1 MNKIFKVIW
10 NHATQTWI
18 AVSELTKSHGKTNSQ
33 TDKRQS
39 PTTIFLGISITGA
52 LLFTMPALA
61 NANQEVS
68 GGGKDKPCQFDH
80 NNIACGNDGT
90 KAGGARG
97 NNGPKGNIAIGI
109 NTIAQSLSTGN
120 VVSGNIAIGYNVSA
134 IGNASLAIGVSTGNY
149 GGSKTVAAASN
160 SYAIGHGAVTG
171 GTGRPG
177 PDNGGRRAY
186 DLDPEE
192 AARTGKINALG
203 AIAIGSEAW
212 VLNPAMYGI
221 AIGDNA
227 TAAEWNAM
235 AYGRMAYAKAGRTL
249 ALGLETR
256 AEGKGSLAIGAYTQ
270 TTGEHSIA
278 IGASTQRSSAAKAS
292 GNASVSIGEDTNS
305 SSDQAIAIGKKANS
319 SGAQAIALGFES
331 KATEEHSIAIGKGSK
346 ALATRS
352 ISLGSGA
359 KVESSNAV
367 ALGNNIT
374 IASGFEHAVV
384 LGTGSSTQNGTK
396 ETQATVNEITYSN
409 FAGHDNVSKGH
420 VVSVG
425 NSTHRRQI
433 VNLAPGNISATST
446 DAVNGSQLYMVA
458 DTVANLAK
466 ATATHLGGGSQLQGN
481 NITAPSYTLYK
492 GSETDNTAG
501 NGNTKLTN
509 APFTNVGAALSG
521 LNTYINTG
529 FNITD
534 NSNTKKGVVTPGDT
548 VKFANG
554 KNTTSNI
561 TQEANGVTTIAFDI
575 VDTDLTVANGKV
587 NTPTNGDG
595 AKLVNATTVAKVVN
609 DSFWKVGKAQDT
621 NGITFNNT
629 DDEVKAGD
637 EVRFADGN
645 FTKVSVGT
653 KNEANNKTV
662 TAIKVDVDA
671 QKVVE
676 AAQTPVV
683 YTDKQGNKLIKKDN
697 GKFVKADQ
705 APNGAEIDPANVIA
719 SINSGSNS
727 TTAPMTLANI
737 QSNLAEDNNG
747 TTAPDFNN
755 VAQNKNNA
763 ATVGDVL
770 NSGWNLQ
777 ENGTEKDFVKHGDT
791 VNFKNGRGVQVN
803 ITKATNGVN
812 DVKFDTPLA
821 YVPDTGNTNTESATP
836 TNTVKFFGANNGGP
850 VTLTNVNSGLGN
862 QDLANAAASNPNNAV
877 NVKDLHNAISGY
889 SFTLGGANTDGE
901 FEALTTS
908 NDEDKKIKKDET
920 FMLKAGKNIKIKQI
934 ENGYEI
940 ATKDQIQLG
949 KNDPSGT
956 DGSLNVTGKN
966 GAGVNINGADGSLTL
981 TGAQSNGHTPSLK
994 ITTEKGDPIIN
1005 NTPAGGVNRIVYT
1018 DNGTKR
1024 QVATM
1029 DDGLTFAGDSGT
1041 ASRRKLGETL
1051 TIKGGETNS
1060 GNLSNGNNIGV
1071 DSDGNG
1077 NLTVK
1082 LAKNITLGNNNAN
1095 DGSIGGLA
1103 NNLPVP
1109 AQNTKQEAP
1118 TANPDQHKAATVGDV
1133 LNAGF
1138 NVRGAKSAGG
1148 NVEDVDFVK
1157 PYDTIEFEK
1166 GEGTEVILSNADNK
1180 KTTVKV
1186 NVQTDNT
1193 TIKVDPTSKK
1203 LTAVTS
1209 NITGPTK
1216 VGEKITFNPETSTAL
1231 VTAKTVADVANKLI
1245 EEGLNF
1251 AGNTA
1256 NVEVK
1261 RPLGSKLTIKGGKAD
1276 ETDVSD
1282 KNIHVKADNNANEL
1296 IINFSEKPEF
1306 KELKLVENGKAPI
1319 TLNTTGD
1326 TNTPALSLTS
1336 GDKAVA
1342 LKNVAPGATT
1352 LTGEHRGDK
1361 NLLDASTKFDNAPAE
1376 LQPKLKKAYTG
1387 LADLNGSDATNAFT
1401 VADAR
1406 NLGWVVSAQNNNYAE
1421 AVRNAHEVRFI
1432 GTNMATVT
1440 GKTTTEGVREIT
1452 VDVNAQKVVESAQIP
1467 VVYTNAEG
1475 KKLVKS
1481 KNGKFYVEG
1490 TDLDENGAPTNPNNQ
1505 AVEPENIMA
1514 SMNSGSNATQ
1524 NSPIAL
1530 ANVKSNLMSSD
1541 NQDSAPAFNQ
1551 LFKNNAATVEDVLNS
1566 GWNLKN
1572 NNTAKDFVV
1581 HDDNIDFVDGNAT
1594 SFVVTTE
1601 ANKTSKIHVDVNT
1614 DGTTIK
1620 VGDNKK
1626 LEAVTSEI
1634 NPTEGADG
1642 KPNFTPTTGSSLVTA
1657 ETVSNVANKI
1667 VSEGLDF
1674 TGNNDTV
1681 NVHRDL
1687 GTKLTIKGEK
1697 ENDTDVSGK
1706 NIYVTADDTNKAL
1719 VIKFSEK
1726 PEFKELKL
1734 AEPNK
1739 SSITLN
1745 TTGDTNNPALTLN
1758 GGQNNSPVALKNVA
1772 SGLGNQTIEDA
1783 AKNNGNNAVNVS
1795 DLNTALQAYKF
1806 KLGGEKTEGEFEALS
1821 ATATDEDKQIKKDET
1836 FMLKAG
1842 KNIKI
1847 KQVPKGYEIAT
1858 KDQIELG
1865 KNAPDGTNGSLNVT
1879 GKSGAGV
1886 KIDGAD
1892 GSLTLT
1898 GAPNNGQAPSL
1909 KITSKKGNKTLDA
1922 ADPADGINRITYTTD
1937 NGKER
1942 QVATMDDGLT
1952 FAGDFG
1958 ADAPRKLGEKLT
1970 IKGGET
1976 DTNKLSNGN
1985 NIGVESNANGTLTV
1999 KLAKKLNLGDPNDA
2013 NNGEV
2018 GGLAHNLDQPVDTAN
2033 KQEGPKAGVNKHN
2046 AATVGDVLNAGFNV
2060 RGAKTAEGQVD
2071 DVDFVKPYDTVEF
2084 VDGNATDLIV
2094 TNTDNKKTTVTVNIR
2109 TDDQTIQVDPN
2120 SKKITAV
2127 TSNITNSVTQT
2138 GDKTTFTPDTPTAL
2152 VTAKTVADV
2161 ANKLIEEGLVFAG
2174 NTANTDIKR
2183 PLGTKLTIKGEK
2195 ADDTE
2200 VSAKNIYVKADNAN
2214 GKNELVINFSEKP
2227 EFKELKLAE
2236 PNKSSITLNTTGD
2249 TTNPA
2254 LTLKGDGDKAVALKN
2269 VAAGTTT
2276 LDGTHRGD
2284 KVNGQNP
2291 TEISTA
2297 TPLGDNLSKA
2307 YKGLADLVN
2316 VEGTN
2321 AFTVADAKNLGWIV
2335 SAPGNDY
2342 AKDVR
2347 NANEVRF
2354 IGTNMATVTGKT
2366 SAEGVREITVDVN
2379 AQKVVETAQIPVVY
2393 TDKTG
2398 KKLIKSPNGK
2408 FYAEGTKLND
2418 QGEPENP
2425 ANPEVPAENVIAS
2438 LNDAK
2443 GSTTDPTTLANVKS
2457 NLADG
2462 DNQTSAPESVQLNKN
2477 NAATVGDVL
2486 NSGWDLQEN
2495 GTAKDFVKHGD
2506 KVNFINGRGTK
2517 VTIGTANGAN
2527 TIKFDTPL
2535 AYVPDD
2541 ASSNDESTPTNK
2553 VKLVG
2558 KDNNSPVTLANIAS
2572 GLGGKSLSEAAN
2584 ATPNNAVNVSDLN
2597 QAIDDFNFKLGGK
2610 ASTDGEFTAL
2620 DKQDCEDGCI
2630 KKDETFVL
2638 DAGKNIKIKQ
2648 IANGYEVATKD
2659 QMTLGSKTANNQ
2671 EGVDGNLTVTGKEGA
2686 SVAIDGKDG
2695 SITLTGKADNGHT
2708 PTVKMGTEK
2717 GKSTVD
2723 NTDPTDGIDRIVYET
2738 KNADG
2743 TAKKRQ
2749 VATMDDGLV
2758 FAGDSGTDSP
2768 RKLGEKLTIKGG
2780 ETQTDKLSNNNNIGV
2795 VSDGAGNL
2803 TIKLAKNL
2811 NLSEPNDANN
2821 GKISGLGHNL
2831 PVPANNA
2838 NNQDAPTA
2846 EDITAKQHNAATVGD
2861 VLNAGWN
2868 LKNNGAS
2875 KDFVKPYD
2883 TVNFVDG
2890 ANAQLVVTPNAEG
2903 TSSDVTVNVVGLP
2916 VQYTT
2921 KDGIPVVKVGNK
2933 YYKVDANG
2941 KPITKKDDGSDAEE
2955 IPVADLITNIVKP
2968 GTAPNVKSEAT
2979 TLGNVVSA
2987 LKPYSETTPTTLN
3000 TSKGNLLDLNTK
3012 DADGNT
3018 PISEHNVVTVGD
3030 LRKMGWVVS
3039 ADKTT
3044 GNLNTAYNQA
3054 VMNAHEVKFV
3064 GTGVATVSGKTEGET
3079 HTITVDVNAQDVINK
3094 AHLPVVYTKSDGKKV
3109 VKDPLDGKFYE
3120 VNDQGEPDKAK
3131 EVQPN
3136 EIIASINNPSNDKN
3150 TAGKPTTLT
3159 NLKGN
3164 LNRVNKEGKVTK
3176 PDGSPLDPATAN
3188 DLTKAPTLPDAFNEE
3203 HNDYKPTILNNA
3215 ATIGDVLNAGWNLQG
3230 NGKAVDFV
3238 KPFDTVNF
3246 ADGIGTTVDVKASED
3261 GKTNTIKVNTVM
3273 AYTDANGNLLKKAND
3288 GKYYLPDQVNADGT
3302 TKDTA
3307 VAVDN
3312 PQVNLV
3318 NAKDNNTT
3326 TPTRLGNVAGGTNTY
3341 ADKAA
3346 TADGQPL
3353 VKVGDKYYAPDQ
3365 FTAGKLNTNAVETP
3379 LENGVEPT
3387 SNVTKAKSGL
3397 ADLEHSD
3404 PNNVMT
3410 VSDAKNMGWIVSADG
3425 NDYAKDVRNANE
3437 VKFIGGTGISVT
3449 GETKD
3454 NTREITIAIKE
3465 GEVVPSNE
3473 YTAEDGKTLIKVGED
3488 FYYKDDIDPTTGKAK
3503 PGKNKVSDE
3512 IASKAINNGTGFVT
3526 GNKVADAIK
3535 KSNWT
3540 LGKANPDE
3548 IAKTAFKFDAGN
3560 VENINP
3566 NDNVRFSDGK
3576 NTRVALG
3583 TVESLDP
3590 EGNKITT
3597 TTVKFDVDSPIDF
3610 KYTDADGK
3618 EYVKANNGKFYA
3630 KEDVNADGSLKTV
3643 AEGAPQPTALED
3655 TEVAKLHKGAQ
3666 LINGL
3671 GKDGQANS
3679 PYEMQDKIAKG
3690 LDDYRKQN
3698 QNATPEQIAA
3708 ETDRLVQAN
3717 PTQKDTFVKG
3727 TGGVNLDNVSWAEK
3741 PDQAVNKDQLD
3752 QTVNKSG
3759 FLVKQNGTS
3768 TLTDD
3773 ANKGST
3779 EDGKTEKVTPNDVVD
3794 FVNGT
3799 NTSVTATTT
3808 RENGRDVTKVRVD
3821 VTGMPVTYTDKEGN
3835 KVAKAPDGKYYK
3847 VDKDTGLP
3855 KVEEGADIPAD
3866 KLVAS
3871 MVNPDGDSTTKPTT
3885 LSNIANGASTFEA
3898 PKGEGDKA
3906 LKLANDG
3913 KWYEADKVEAN
3924 GQAKA
3929 DAQPVTKPKNVGTG
3943 GLVDF
3948 AKSNPNNAASVGDL
3962 QHLGWVVSAS
3972 QTEGGYTDQVR
3983 NTNKV
3988 DFVGEGLAK
3997 VTGLTRED
4005 GTREIKVSVQTGEV
4019 IGTNSEEP
4027 VLKGENGTEIP
4038 VIKIGDKYYK
4048 KSDLD
4053 QNTGLPTKEAK
4064 PLTTEELANVVNKQN
4079 KGAGL
4084 VTGNQVGDAIQ
4095 NSGWNVGK
4103 ATSEEV
4109 NKTTFNNNDGKA
4121 EKVNP
4126 NDNVRFSDG
4135 KNTVASLGTVKVV
4148 DEHGVITTTTT
4159 VKVDVDSPI
4168 DFKYTDPTT
4177 GKEYVKANDGQFYA
4191 KEAVNPDGSLKP
4203 VANGATPPTALAK
4216 DAIAKL
4222 TKGAQLTNGS
4232 QADGVNNEAYKV
4244 VDPIQ
4249 AAIQQAISEKLKA
4262 NPNAPAEE
4270 IAKAIDTARA
4280 EAVKMHPNAK
4290 DNIKQGTGG
4299 VTLNNVGWATQPDQ
4313 AVNKDQ
4319 LDQTVNKAGFLVKQ
4333 NGGST
4338 IAGQDTEKVTP
4349 NDVVNFING
4358 GNTVA
4363 KAETTRDPATGQDRT
4378 DVSIHMT
4385 GLPLTYTAKDGT
4397 PVTKVGDQYFK
4408 VNANGYP
4415 IGEAIPASELTTNLV
4430 NPTAKANEI
4439 GAPTVLGNVA
4449 SGTNTIANKVSADG
4463 KPLIQVGQGANAK
4476 YYTPDQFE
4484 QGVLKANATEAVN
4497 PVEATQPMDK
4507 ARGGLADLAHSHPN
4521 NALSVSDASKLG
4533 FVVGAKDN
4541 QYAADVRNAHA
4552 VEFVSGNDIAK
4563 VTGETRADGVREI
4576 KVTVSKNPVFESV
4589 QVGGAQGPRIGSSK
4603 DGNIRI
4609 AKADGSPSRLTNVAP
4624 GIEATDAVNVGQLN
4638 AKIGDVHKRINKLD
4652 KGMRAGVAGATAVAF
4667 LQRPNE
4673 AGKSLVSLGV
4683 GNFKGQSA
4691 VAVGYSRNSDNNKIS
4706 IKLGSGFNTNGDVNI
4721 GGSIGYQ
4728 W

>member
-39 PTTIFLGISITGA
+39 PKVIFLGISITGA

-331 KATEEHSIAIGKGSK
+331 KATEEHTIAIGKGSK

-384 LGTGSSTQNGTK
+384 LGTGSSTENGTQ
-396 ETQATVNEITYSN
+396 ETQATVNGITYSN
-409 FAGHDNVSKGH
+409 FAGHNNVSKGH

-521 LNTYINTG
+521 LNEYVNTG
-529 FNITD
+529 FNITNND
-534 NSNTKKGVVTPGDT
+534 NATKGVVTPGNT

-609 DSFWKVGKAQDT
+609 DSFWKVGKAT
-621 NGITFNNT
+621 NTNDITFNNN

-645 FTKVSVGT
+645 FTTVSVGSNAGKT
-653 KNEANNKTV
+653 KNVVKF
-662 TAIKVDVDA
+662 DVDA

-705 APNGAEIDPANVIA
+705 PTGTEVNPEDVIV
-719 SINSGSNS
+719 SINSGGNS
-727 TTAPMTLANI
+727 PTTATTLTNI
-737 QSNLAEDNNG
+737 KSNLTPDNNG
-747 TTAPDFNN
+747 TATPAVPNSINN
-755 VAQNKNNA
+755 NNA

-777 ENGTEKDFVKHGDT
+777 ENGNSKDFVKHGDT
-791 VNFKNGRGVQVN
+791 VNFKNGRGTKVS
-803 ITKATNGVN
+803 ITTNNSVSSIH
-812 DVKFDTPLA
+812 FDTPLS
-821 YVPDTGNTNTESATP
+821 YVADNGNGSQSDTP

-850 VTLTNVNSGLGN
+850 VKLTNVASGLGTN
-862 QDLANAAASNPNNAV
+862 QTLDQAATSNPNNAV

-889 SFTLGGANTDGE
+889 SFTLGGAKTDGE
-901 FEALTTS
+901 FEELPANS
-908 NDEDKKIKKDET
+908 NDDDKKIKKDET

-934 ENGYEI
+934 ANGYEI

-949 KNDPSGT
+949 KNDPNSGT

-981 TGAQSNGHTPSLK
+981 TGTPSNGHTPSLK
-994 ITTEKGDPIIN
+994 ITTKKGDKTLHTGDPTDGI
-1005 NTPAGGVNRIVYT
+1005 NRIVYNA
-1018 DNGTKR
+1018 NGKER

-1029 DDGLTFAGDSGT
+1029 DDGLTFAGDSGN
-1041 ASRRKLGETL
+1041 ASPRKLGQTL
-1051 TIKGGETNS
+1051 NIKGGQTDS
-1060 GNLSNGNNIGV
+1060 TKLSSNPNIGV
-1071 DSDGNG
+1071 VSDGNG

-1082 LAKNITLGNNNAN
+1082 LAKNITLGDNNAN
-1095 DGSIGGLA
+1095 NGSIGGLA
-1103 NNLPVP
+1103 HNLSPSNGNDAKQDIP
-1109 AQNTKQEAP
+1109 ANIENKQH
-1118 TANPDQHKAATVGDV
+1118 NAATVGDV

-1148 NVEDVDFVK
+1148 TVEDVDFVK
-1157 PYDTIEFEK
+1157 PYDTIEFDK
-1166 GEGTEVILSNADNK
+1166 GDGTEIILSNADNK

-1216 VGEKITFNPETSTAL
+1216 VGDKTTFSATTPTAL
-1231 VTAKTVADVANKLI
+1231 VTAQTVMDVANKLI

-1261 RPLGSKLTIKGGKAD
+1261 RPLGTKLTIKGGKAD

-1282 KNIHVKADNNANEL
+1282 KNIHVKANATNNEL
-1296 IINFSEKPEF
+1296 VINFSEKPEF

-1326 TNTPALSLTS
+1326 TNTPTLSLTS

-1352 LTGEHRGDK
+1352 LTGDHRGDK
-1361 NLLDASTKFDNAPAE
+1361 VGPDVPTAIGKTDPLDKS
-1376 LQPKLKKAYTG
+1376 LSKAYNG
-1387 LADLNGSDATNAFT
+1387 LANLNGSDATNAFT

-1432 GTNMATVT
+1432 GSGLATVT
-1440 GKTTTEGVREIT
+1440 GETKAGVREIT

-1467 VVYTNAEG
+1467 VVYTNAAG
-1475 KKLVKS
+1475 QKLIKS
-1481 KNGKFYVEG
+1481 KNGKFYLDSVVLKEDG
-1490 TDLDENGAPTNPNNQ
+1490 TPQNPANTHVDHADVIASINN
-1505 AVEPENIMA
+1505 
-1514 SMNSGSNATQ
+1514 GSNSTTVPMTLT
-1524 NSPIAL
+1524 NI
-1530 ANVKSNLMSSD
+1530 KSNLTPD
-1541 NQDSAPAFNQ
+1541 ENNALTSAPDFNTVTPN
-1551 LFKNNAATVEDVLNS
+1551 KNHAATLGDVLNS
-1566 GWNLKN
+1566 GWNLQEN
-1572 NNTAKDFVV
+1572 GTAKDFVK
-1581 HDDNIDFVDGNAT
+1581 HG
-1594 SFVVTTE
+1594 
-1601 ANKTSKIHVDVNT
+1601 
-1614 DGTTIK
+1614 
-1620 VGDNKK
+1620 
-1626 LEAVTSEI
+1626 
-1634 NPTEGADG
+1634 
-1642 KPNFTPTTGSSLVTA
+1642 
-1657 ETVSNVANKI
+1657 
-1667 VSEGLDF
+1667 
-1674 TGNNDTV
+1674 DTV
-1681 NVHRDL
+1681 NFKDGRGVHVNITKAANGVNDVKFDTPL
-1687 GTKLTIKGEK
+1687 AYVEDTGNSNTESTTPTNTVKLVGGNANAPVKLTNLE
-1697 ENDTDVSGK
+1697 
-1706 NIYVTADDTNKAL
+1706 
-1719 VIKFSEK
+1719 
-1726 PEFKELKL
+1726 
-1734 AEPNK
+1734 
-1739 SSITLN
+1739 
-1745 TTGDTNNPALTLN
+1745 
-1758 GGQNNSPVALKNVA
+1758 
-1772 SGLGNQTIEDA
+1772 SGLGGQPVEDA

-1806 KLGGEKTEGEFEALS
+1806 KLGGEKTEGEFEDP
-1821 ATATDEDKQIKKDET
+1821 ATNTEDDKQIKKDET

-1847 KQVPKGYEIAT
+1847 KQVSKGYEIAT

-1879 GKSGAGV
+1879 GTSGAGV

-1898 GAPNNGQAPSL
+1898 GVPNNGQTPSL
-1909 KITSKKGNKTLDA
+1909 KITSKKGNKTVDST
-1922 ADPADGINRITYTTD
+1922 DPADGINRITYTD

-1976 DTNKLSNGN
+1976 DTNKLSNGH

-1999 KLAKKLNLGDPNDA
+1999 KLAKKLNLGDPNNA

-2018 GGLAHNLDQPVDTAN
+2018 GGLAHNLDQPADTAN

-2094 TNTDNKKTTVTVNIR
+2094 TASDDNKKTTVKVDIK
-2109 TDDQTIQVDPN
+2109 TDNTTIKVDDAN
-2120 SKKITAV
+2120 KRLTAV
-2127 TSNITNSVTQT
+2127 TSEINTAQGTD
-2138 GDKTTFTPDTPTAL
+2138 GKPTFTAVTDSAL
-2152 VTAKTVADV
+2152 VTAKTVSDLV
-2161 ANKLIEEGLVFAG
+2161 NSLVTEGLDFTG
-2174 NTANTDIKR
+2174 NNDVTVHRD
-2183 PLGTKLTIKGEK
+2183 LGTKLTIKGEK

-2200 VSAKNIYVKADNAN
+2200 VSAKNIYVKADNTN

-2236 PNKSSITLNTTGD
+2236 NGKSSVTLNTTGTD
-2249 TTNPA
+2249 DKPS
-2254 LTLKGDGDKAVALKN
+2254 LTLNGGQNNSPVALKN

-2291 TEISTA
+2291 TRIDDGNPMGQA
-2297 TPLGDNLSKA
+2297 LKQA
-2307 YKGLADLVN
+2307 YNGLADLVN
-2316 VEGTN
+2316 AEGTN

-2335 SAPGNDY
+2335 SAKNNDY
-2342 AKDVR
+2342 AADVR
-2347 NANEVRF
+2347 HANEVRF
-2354 IGTNMATVTGKT
+2354 IGTNMATVTGETKD
-2366 SAEGVREITVDVN
+2366 GVREITVDVN

-2393 TDKTG
+2393 TDKAG
-2398 KKLIKSPNGK
+2398 NKLIKSPNGK
-2408 FYAEGTKLND
+2408 FYAAGTALNA
-2418 QGEPENP
+2418 QGDPENP
-2425 ANPEVPAENVIAS
+2425 VNTPIANEDVIAS
-2438 LNDAK
+2438 LNNADGSAK
-2443 GSTTDPTTLANVKS
+2443 NPTVLANVKS
-2457 NLADG
+2457 NLTPD
-2462 DNQTSAPESVQLNKN
+2462 DNNGQSTPNFASVNKN
-2477 NAATVGDVL
+2477 NAATVEDVL
-2486 NSGWDLQEN
+2486 NSGWDLLEN

-2517 VTIGTANGAN
+2517 VTIGVDNGAN

-2535 AYVPDD
+2535 AYVNTNPTT
-2541 ASSNDESTPTNK
+2541 DESTPSNE

-2558 KDNNSPVTLANIAS
+2558 ADNNPVKLGNIAS
-2572 GLGGKSLSEAAN
+2572 VINDQNLSEVVKTN
-2584 ATPNNAVNVSDLN
+2584 PHYAVNVSDLN
-2597 QAIDDFNFKLGGK
+2597 KAIGDFNFKLGGK
-2610 ASTDGEFTAL
+2610 ATDGGEFS
-2620 DKQDCEDGCI
+2620 QNNINNCEDGCI

-2659 QMTLGSKTANNQ
+2659 QITLGSKTANNQ
-2671 EGVDGNLTVTGKEGA
+2671 EGVDGNLTVTGKDGT

-2695 SITLTGKADNGHT
+2695 SITLTGAQDNNNHT
-2708 PTVKMGTEK
+2708 PKVKINTEKGDPTVK
-2717 GKSTVD
+2717 D
-2723 NTDPTDGIDRIVYET
+2723 AQNGIDRIVYTTTAPDGSET
-2738 KNADG
+2738 
-2743 TAKKRQ
+2743 KRQ

-2795 VSDGAGNL
+2795 VSDGQGNL

-2838 NNQDAPTA
+2838 NNQEAPTA

-2868 LKNNGAS
+2868 LKNNNVA

-2987 LKPYSETTPTTLN
+2987 LKPYSTTNAATNGQP
-3000 TSKGNLLDLNTK
+3000 KGNLLDLNTK

-3039 ADKTT
+3039 SNKTT
-3044 GNLNTAYNQA
+3044 GDLANAYNQA

-3064 GTGVATVSGKTEGET
+3064 GTGVATVSGKTENDT

-3094 AHLPVVYTKSDGKKV
+3094 AHLPVVYTKSDGTKV

-3164 LNRVNKEGKVTK
+3164 LNRVNKEGKVTD
-3176 PDGSPLDPATAN
+3176 PTGSPLDPAVAN
-3188 DLTKAPTLPDAFNEE
+3188 DLTKAPALPSDFDENST
-3203 HNDYKPTILNNA
+3203 DYTPTILNNA

-3246 ADGIGTTVDVKASED
+3246 ADGIGTTVEVVSSDNN
-3261 GKTNTIKVNTVM
+3261 KTNTIKVNTVM
-3273 AYTDANGNLLKKAND
+3273 AYTDANGNLVKKADD
-3288 GKYYLPDQVNADGT
+3288 GKFYTVNADGQPDKST
-3302 TKDTA
+3302 TP
-3307 VAVDN
+3307 VDN

-3365 FTAGKLNTNAVETP
+3365 FENGKLKANATTTDIT
-3379 LENGVEPT
+3379 NGVEPT

-3473 YTAEDGKTLIKVGED
+3473 FTNPDTGETLVKVGNEY
-3488 FYYKDDIDPTTGKAK
+3488 FKKEDIDPTTGQPRTGAT
-3503 PGKNKVSDE
+3503 KVTDD
-3512 IASKAINNGTGFVT
+3512 IANKAINKGTGFVT

-3630 KEDVNADGSLKTV
+3630 KEDVNADGSLKNTDPATV
-3643 AEGAPQPTALED
+3643 PQPL
-3655 TEVAKLHKGAQ
+3655 TEEQVAKLHKGAQ

-3671 GKDGQANS
+3671 GDGKANDV
-3679 PYEMQDKIAKG
+3679 YAAQDPITKAIEE
-3690 LDDYRKQN
+3690 LRKN
-3698 QNATPEQIAA
+3698 TP
-3708 ETDRLVQAN
+3708 N
-3717 PTQKDTFVKG
+3717 PTEAQISDAKEKAIADNPDAKDTIAKG
-3727 TGGVNLDNVSWAEK
+3727 TGGVNLDNVAWAEK

-3768 TLTDD
+3768 TLTDN

-3799 NTSVTATTT
+3799 NTSVTATTA

-3855 KVEEGADIPAD
+3855 KVEEGADIPVD

-3898 PKGEGDKA
+3898 PKGDGDKA

-3924 GQAKA
+3924 GTIKEGAVA
-3929 DAQPVTKPKNVGTG
+3929 VTKPKDVGNA

-4019 IGTNSEEP
+4019 IGTNGDNP
-4027 VLKGENGTEIP
+4027 VLKNDDGTKTP
-4038 VIKIGDKYYK
+4038 VIKIGNQYFK
-4048 KSDLD
+4048 KEDL
-4053 QNTGLPTKEAK
+4053 NPETGLPKATAQ
-4064 PLTTEELANVVNKQN
+4064 PLTAEEVAKVVNEGN

-4203 VANGATPPTALAK
+4203 VANGATPPTALEK

-4338 IAGQDTEKVTP
+4338 IAGQETEKVTP

>member
-39 PTTIFLGISITGA
+39 PKVIFLGISITGA

-61 NANQEVS
+61 NNTEVVA
-68 GGGKDKPCQFDH
+68 GGTGTPCKFDH
-80 NNIACGNDGT
+80 NDLACGNDGT

-97 NNGPKGNIAIGI
+97 NSGNKGNIAIGV
-109 NTIAQSLSTGN
+109 NTVAQSVSTAN
-120 VVSGNIAIGYNVSA
+120 AVAGNIAIGYNVSA
-134 IGNASLAIGVSTGNY
+134 IGNASLAIGISTGNY
-149 GGSKTVAAASN
+149 GGSKTVAAGSN

-171 GTGRPG
+171 GTGTPG
-177 PDNGGRRAY
+177 PDNNGRRRY
-186 DLDPEE
+186 DLTPED
-192 AARTGKINALG
+192 AASSGKINALG

-212 VLNPAMYGI
+212 VLNPGTYGI

-227 TAAEWNAM
+227 TASGWNAM
-235 AYGRMAYAKAGRTL
+235 AYGRMAYAKEGRTL
-249 ALGLETR
+249 AIGVDTR
-256 AEGKGSLAIGAYTQ
+256 AEAKGSLAIGAYTQ
-270 TTGEHSIA
+270 TTGEHAIA
-278 IGASTQRSSAAKAS
+278 IGASDKKATAAKALA
-292 GNASVSIGEDTNS
+292 NAS
-305 SSDQAIAIGKKANS
+305 IAIGEVSNSSGEQAVAIGKQANS
-319 SGAQAIALGFES
+319 SGAQAVALGKSANASANQAIAIGDSSKASHEQAIALGKSAQAKAS
-331 KATEEHSIAIGKGSK
+331 KAIAAGYNTEVNSA
-346 ALATRS
+346 
-352 ISLGSGA
+352 
-359 KVESSNAV
+359 NAV

-409 FAGHDNVSKGH
+409 FAGHNNVSKGH

-433 VNLAPGNISATST
+433 VNLAPGNISASST

-466 ATATHLGGGSQLQGN
+466 ATATHLGGDSKLENN
-481 NITAPSYTLYK
+481 NITAPTYNLYK
-492 GSETDNTAG
+492 GKTDSAQSG
-501 NGNTKLTN
+501 NSDIQISN

-521 LNTYINTG
+521 LNEYINTG

-534 NSNTKKGVVTPGDT
+534 NSNATKGIVTPGDT

-575 VDTDLTVANGKV
+575 VDTDLTVTNGKV

-645 FTKVSVGT
+645 FTTVSVGSNAGKT
-653 KNEANNKTV
+653 KNVVKF
-662 TAIKVDVDA
+662 DVDA

-683 YTDKQGNKLIKKDN
+683 YTDKQGNKVIKKDN

-705 APNGAEIDPANVIA
+705 PTGTEVNPEDVIV
-719 SINSGSNS
+719 SINSGGNS
-727 TTAPMTLANI
+727 PTTATTLTNI
-737 QSNLAEDNNG
+737 KSNLTPDNNG
-747 TTAPDFNN
+747 TAAPAVPNSINN
-755 VAQNKNNA
+755 NNA

-777 ENGTEKDFVKHGDT
+777 ENGNAKDFVKHGDT
-791 VNFKNGRGVQVN
+791 VNFKNGRGTKVS
-803 ITKATNGVN
+803 ITTNNSVSSIH
-812 DVKFDTPLA
+812 FDTPLA
-821 YVPDTGNTNTESATP
+821 YMNGNTESTDP
-836 TNTVKFFGANNGGP
+836 TNTVKFFGANNGDP

-877 NVKDLHNAISGY
+877 NVKDLHDAISGY
-889 SFTLGGANTDGE
+889 SFKLSGEATTEGA
-901 FEALTTS
+901 FEDLAT
-908 NDEDKKIKKDET
+908 NNAEDKKIKKDET

-934 ENGYEI
+934 ANGYEI

-949 KNDPSGT
+949 KNDPNNGT

-981 TGAQSNGHTPSLK
+981 TGTPSNGHTPSLK
-994 ITTEKGDPIIN
+994 ITTEKGEPIINN

-1029 DDGLTFAGDSGT
+1029 DDGLTFAGDTGT

-1082 LAKNITLGNNNAN
+1082 LAKNITLGDNNAN
-1095 DGSIGGLA
+1095 NGSIGGLA
-1103 NNLPVP
+1103 HNLSPSNGNDAKQDIP
-1109 AQNTKQEAP
+1109 ANIENKQH
-1118 TANPDQHKAATVGDV
+1118 NAATVGDV

-1157 PYDTIEFEK
+1157 PYDTIEFDK
-1166 GEGTEVILSNADNK
+1166 GEGTEVILTNTENGK
-1180 KTTVKV
+1180 KTNIKV
-1186 NVQTDNT
+1186 NIKTDNT
-1193 TIKVDPTSKK
+1193 TIQVDGTTNQLK
-1203 LTAVTS
+1203 AITS
-1209 NITGPTK
+1209 NITDTPKQGGGK
-1216 VGEKITFNPETSTAL
+1216 TFTATTPTAL
-1231 VTAKTVADVANKLI
+1231 VTANTVMEVANKILA
-1245 EEGLNF
+1245 EGLDF
-1251 AGNTA
+1251 TGNNEAVT
-1256 NVEVK
+1256 VH
-1261 RPLGSKLTIKGGKAD
+1261 RDLGTKLTIKGEKTD
-1276 ETDVSD
+1276 ENDISA
-1282 KNIHVKADNNANEL
+1282 KNIYVKANTANNEL
-1296 IINFSEKPEF
+1296 VINFSEKPEF

-1319 TLNTTGD
+1319 TLNTTGTAD
-1326 TNTPALSLTS
+1326 SPALTLT
-1336 GDKAVA
+1336 GDNNKAVA

-1352 LTGEHRGDK
+1352 LTGDHRGDK
-1361 NLLDASTKFDNAPAE
+1361 VGPDVPTAIGKTDPLDKS
-1376 LQPKLKKAYTG
+1376 LSKAYNG
-1387 LADLNGSDATNAFT
+1387 LANLNGSDATNAFT

-1432 GTNMATVT
+1432 GSGLATVT
-1440 GKTTTEGVREIT
+1440 GETKAGVREIT

-1467 VVYTNAEG
+1467 VVYTNATG
-1475 KKLVKS
+1475 QKLIKS
-1481 KNGKFYVEG
+1481 KNGKFYLDSVVLKEDG
-1490 TDLDENGAPTNPNNQ
+1490 TPANPADTEVAPTDVIASINN
-1505 AVEPENIMA
+1505 
-1514 SMNSGSNATQ
+1514 GSNSTTE
-1524 NSPIAL
+1524 PMAL
-1530 ANVKSNLMSSD
+1530 TNIKSNLTPD
-1541 NQDSAPAFNQ
+1541 ENNALTSAPEFNTVTPN
-1551 LFKNNAATVEDVLNS
+1551 KNHAATLGDVLNS
-1566 GWNLKN
+1566 GWNLQEN
-1572 NNTAKDFVV
+1572 GTAKDFVK
-1581 HDDNIDFVDGNAT
+1581 HG
-1594 SFVVTTE
+1594 
-1601 ANKTSKIHVDVNT
+1601 
-1614 DGTTIK
+1614 
-1620 VGDNKK
+1620 
-1626 LEAVTSEI
+1626 
-1634 NPTEGADG
+1634 
-1642 KPNFTPTTGSSLVTA
+1642 
-1657 ETVSNVANKI
+1657 
-1667 VSEGLDF
+1667 
-1674 TGNNDTV
+1674 DTV
-1681 NVHRDL
+1681 NFKDGRGVHVNITKAANGVNDVKFDTPL
-1687 GTKLTIKGEK
+1687 AYVEDTGNSNTESTTSTNTVKLVGGNANAPVKLTNLE
-1697 ENDTDVSGK
+1697 
-1706 NIYVTADDTNKAL
+1706 
-1719 VIKFSEK
+1719 
-1726 PEFKELKL
+1726 
-1734 AEPNK
+1734 
-1739 SSITLN
+1739 
-1745 TTGDTNNPALTLN
+1745 
-1758 GGQNNSPVALKNVA
+1758 

-1795 DLNTALQAYKF
+1795 DLNTALKAYKF

-1821 ATATDEDKQIKKDET
+1821 ATATDDDKQIKKDET

-1847 KQVPKGYEIAT
+1847 KQVSKGYEIAT

-1879 GKSGAGV
+1879 GTSGAGV

-1898 GAPNNGQAPSL
+1898 GVPNNGQTPSL
-1909 KITSKKGNKTLDA
+1909 KITSKKGNKTVDST
-1922 ADPADGINRITYTTD
+1922 DPADGINRITYTTD

-2018 GGLAHNLDQPVDTAN
+2018 GGLAHNLPQPADTQA
-2033 KQEGPKAGVNKHN
+2033 KQEAPNNIADKNNH

-2060 RGAKTAEGQVD
+2060 RGAKTADGQVD

-2094 TNTDNKKTTVTVNIR
+2094 TASDDNKKTTVKVDIK
-2109 TDDQTIQVDPN
+2109 TDNTTIKVDDAN
-2120 SKKITAV
+2120 KRLTAV
-2127 TSNITNSVTQT
+2127 TSEINTAQGTD
-2138 GDKTTFTPDTPTAL
+2138 GKPTFTAVTDSAL
-2152 VTAKTVADV
+2152 VTAKTVSDLV
-2161 ANKLIEEGLVFAG
+2161 NSLVTEGLDFTG
-2174 NTANTDIKR
+2174 NNDVTVHRD
-2183 PLGTKLTIKGEK
+2183 LGTKLTIKGEK

-2200 VSAKNIYVKADNAN
+2200 VSAKNIYVKADNTN

-2227 EFKELKLAE
+2227 EFKELKLADTG
-2236 PNKSSITLNTTGD
+2236 KSSVTLNTTG
-2249 TTNPA
+2249 TNDKPS
-2254 LTLKGDGDKAVALKN
+2254 LTLNGGPTNSPVALKN

-2284 KVNGQNP
+2284 DKNNP
-2291 TEISTA
+2291 KAIDANTA
-2297 TPLGDNLSKA
+2297 FGTSLKNA
-2307 YKGLADLVN
+2307 YSGLADLVN
-2316 VEGTN
+2316 AEGTN

-2393 TDKTG
+2393 TDKAG
-2398 KKLIKSPNGK
+2398 NKLIKSPNGK
-2408 FYAEGTKLND
+2408 FYAEGTKLNA
-2418 QGEPENP
+2418 QGDPENP
-2425 ANPEVPAENVIAS
+2425 VNTPIANEDVIAS
-2438 LNDAK
+2438 LNNADGSAK
-2443 GSTTDPTTLANVKS
+2443 NPTVLANVKS
-2457 NLADG
+2457 NLTPD
-2462 DNQTSAPESVQLNKN
+2462 DNNGQSTPNFASVNKN
-2477 NAATVGDVL
+2477 NAATVEDVL

-2517 VTIGTANGAN
+2517 VTISVDNGAN

-2535 AYVPDD
+2535 AYVNT
-2541 ASSNDESTPTNK
+2541 SSTTDESTPSNE

-2558 KDNNSPVTLANIAS
+2558 ADNNPVKLGNIAS
-2572 GLGGKSLSEAAN
+2572 VINDQNLSEVVKTN
-2584 ATPNNAVNVSDLN
+2584 PHYAVNVSDLN
-2597 QAIDDFNFKLGGK
+2597 KAIGDFNFKLGGE
-2610 ASTDGEFTAL
+2610 SSGGEFEAATN
-2620 DKQDCEDGCI
+2620 KDCDDSCI
-2630 KKDETFVL
+2630 KKDETFKL
-2638 DAGKNIKIKQ
+2638 NAGKNIKIKQ
-2648 IANGYEVATKD
+2648 IENGYEVATKD
-2659 QMTLGSKTANNQ
+2659 QITLGSKTENGK

-2708 PTVKMGTEK
+2708 PTVKMGSEK
-2717 GKSTVD
+2717 GSKTVD
-2723 NTDPTDGIDRIVYET
+2723 PADTNGIDRIVYTTTE
-2738 KNADG
+2738 NG
-2743 TAKKRQ
+2743 QPKKRQ

-2780 ETQTDKLSNNNNIGV
+2780 EADGSKLSSNPNIGV
-2795 VSDGAGNL
+2795 ISNGNGEL

-2831 PVPANNA
+2831 PEPDNGNKQGANNP
-2838 NNQDAPTA
+2838 NITA
-2846 EDITAKQHNAATVGD
+2846 ENQHNAATVGD

-2987 LKPYSETTPTTLN
+2987 LKPYSTTNAATNGQP
-3000 TSKGNLLDLNTK
+3000 KGNLLDLNTK

-3094 AHLPVVYTKSDGKKV
+3094 AHLPVVYTKSDGTKV
-3109 VKDPLDGKFYE
+3109 VKDPDSEKFYVAKE
-3120 VNDQGEPDKAK
+3120 DGTPDKTQ
-3131 EVQPN
+3131 EVQATDL
-3136 EIIASINNPSNDKN
+3136 IASMNNPADSK
-3150 TAGKPTTLT
+3150 TKASTPTTLT

-3188 DLTKAPTLPDAFNEE
+3188 DLTKAPALPSDFDENST
-3203 HNDYKPTILNNA
+3203 DYTPTILNNA
-3215 ATIGDVLNAGWNLQG
+3215 ATIGDVLNVGWNLQG

-3246 ADGIGTTVDVKASED
+3246 ADGIGTTVEVVSSDNN
-3261 GKTNTIKVNTVM
+3261 KTNTIKVNTVM
-3273 AYTDANGNLLKKAND
+3273 AYTDANGNLVKKADD
-3288 GKYYLPDQVNADGT
+3288 GKFYTVNADGQPDKST
-3302 TKDTA
+3302 TP
-3307 VAVDN
+3307 VDN

-3365 FTAGKLNTNAVETP
+3365 FENGKLKANATTTDIT
-3379 LENGVEPT
+3379 NGVEPT

-3473 YTAEDGKTLIKVGED
+3473 FTNPDTGETLVKVGNEY
-3488 FYYKDDIDPTTGKAK
+3488 FKKEDIDPTTGQPRTGAT
-3503 PGKNKVSDE
+3503 KVTDD
-3512 IASKAINNGTGFVT
+3512 IANKAINKGTGFVT

-3630 KEDVNADGSLKTV
+3630 KEDVNADGSLKNTDPATV
-3643 AEGAPQPTALED
+3643 PQPL
-3655 TEVAKLHKGAQ
+3655 TEEQVAKLHKGAQ

-3671 GKDGQANS
+3671 GDGKANDV
-3679 PYEMQDKIAKG
+3679 YAAQDPITKAIEE
-3690 LDDYRKQN
+3690 LRKN
-3698 QNATPEQIAA
+3698 TP
-3708 ETDRLVQAN
+3708 N
-3717 PTQKDTFVKG
+3717 PTEAQISDAKEKAIADNPDAKDTIAKG
-3727 TGGVNLDNVSWAEK
+3727 TGGVNLDNVAWAEK

-3768 TLTDD
+3768 TLTDN

-3835 KVAKAPDGKYYK
+3835 KVAKIGDHYYK
-3847 VDKDTGLP
+3847 VDPNTGLP
-3855 KVEEGADIPAD
+3855 KVTADGSPDPTSKVEDGNVI
-3866 KLVAS
+3866 AS
-3871 MVNPDGDSTTKPTT
+3871 MVNPNGKTKDPTL

-3898 PKGEGDKA
+3898 PKGDGDKA

-3929 DAQPVTKPKNVGTG
+3929 DAQPVTKPKDVGKA

-3948 AKSNPNNAASVGDL
+3948 ANSNPNNAASVGDL

-4019 IGTNSEEP
+4019 IGTNGDNP
-4027 VLKGENGTEIP
+4027 VLKNDDGTKTP
-4038 VIKIGDKYYK
+4038 VIKIGNQYFK
-4048 KSDLD
+4048 KEDL
-4053 QNTGLPTKEAK
+4053 NPETGLPKATAQ
-4064 PLTTEELANVVNKQN
+4064 PLTAEEVAKVVNEGN

-4203 VANGATPPTALAK
+4203 VANGATPPTALEK

-4232 QADGVNNEAYKV
+4232 QADGVNNEAYNV

-4338 IAGQDTEKVTP
+4338 IAGQETEKVTP

>member
-587 NTPTNGDG
+587 NTPANGDG

-609 DSFWKVGKAQDT
+609 ESFWKVGKATST
-621 NGITFNNT
+621 NDITFNNT

-645 FTKVSVGT
+645 FTTVSVGSNAGKT
-653 KNEANNKTV
+653 KNVVKF
-662 TAIKVDVDA
+662 DVDA

-683 YTDKQGNKLIKKDN
+683 YTDKQGNKLTKSKN
-697 GKFVKADQ
+697 GKFYLASVALKEDGTPQ
-705 APNGAEIDPANVIA
+705 NPANTEVLPDNVIA

-737 QSNLAEDNNG
+737 QGNLTEDSNGAK
-747 TTAPDFNN
+747 APDFNN
-755 VAQNKNNA
+755 VAQNKNHA
-763 ATVGDVL
+763 ATLGDVL

-850 VTLTNVNSGLGN
+850 VKLTNVASGLNN
-862 QDLANAAASNPNNAV
+862 QPVEEAAKTHGNNAV
-877 NVKDLHNAISGY
+877 NVSDLDTALKAYKFILNGEATEGTFEPLSG
-889 SFTLGGANTDGE
+889 N
-901 FEALTTS
+901 
-908 NDEDKKIKKDET
+908 NDDDKQIKKDET
-920 FMLKAGKNIKIKQI
+920 FKLQAGKNIKIKQI
-934 ENGYEI
+934 ANGYEI
-940 ATKDQIQLG
+940 ATKDQLELG
-949 KNDPSGT
+949 KKDPNGT

-981 TGAQSNGHTPSLK
+981 TGAPSNGQAPSLK

-1029 DDGLTFAGDSGT
+1029 DDGLTFAGDSGNV
-1041 ASRRKLGETL
+1041 SHRKLGQTL
-1051 TIKGGETNS
+1051 NIKGGQTDS
-1060 GNLSNGNNIGV
+1060 TKLSSNPNIGV
-1071 DSDGNG
+1071 VSDGNG

-1082 LAKNITLGNNNAN
+1082 LAKNITLGDKNAN
-1095 DGSIGGLA
+1095 NGSVGGLA
-1103 NNLPVP
+1103 HNLPNPANPNKQDAP
-1109 AQNTKQEAP
+1109 AQNTNQ
-1118 TANPDQHKAATVGDV
+1118 NNAATVGDV

-1166 GEGTEVILSNADNK
+1166 GDGTEVILSNADNK

-1216 VGEKITFNPETSTAL
+1216 AGEKITFNPETSTAL

-1256 NVEVK
+1256 NTDIN
-1261 RPLGSKLTIKGGKAD
+1261 RPLGTKLTIKGEKTD
-1276 ETDVSD
+1276 ENDISA
-1282 KNIHVKADNNANEL
+1282 KNIYVKANKNANEL
-1296 IINFSEKPEF
+1296 VINFSEKPEF

-1352 LTGEHRGDK
+1352 LTGDHRGDK
-1361 NLLDASTKFDNAPAE
+1361 VGPDVPTAIGKTDPLDKS
-1376 LQPKLKKAYTG
+1376 LSKAYNG
-1387 LADLNGSDATNAFT
+1387 LANLNGSDATNAFT

-1440 GKTTTEGVREIT
+1440 GKTTTDGVREIT

-1467 VVYTNAEG
+1467 VVYTNAAG
-1475 KKLVKS
+1475 QKLIKS
-1481 KNGKFYVEG
+1481 KNGKFYLDSVVLKEDG
-1490 TDLDENGAPTNPNNQ
+1490 TPANPADTEVAPTDVIASINN
-1505 AVEPENIMA
+1505 
-1514 SMNSGSNATQ
+1514 GSNSTTVPMTLT
-1524 NSPIAL
+1524 NI
-1530 ANVKSNLMSSD
+1530 KSNLTPD
-1541 NQDSAPAFNQ
+1541 ENNTLTSAPDFNNITPN
-1551 LFKNNAATVEDVLNS
+1551 KNHAATLGDVLNS
-1566 GWNLKN
+1566 GWNLQEN
-1572 NNTAKDFVV
+1572 GTAKDFVK
-1581 HDDNIDFVDGNAT
+1581 HG
-1594 SFVVTTE
+1594 
-1601 ANKTSKIHVDVNT
+1601 
-1614 DGTTIK
+1614 
-1620 VGDNKK
+1620 
-1626 LEAVTSEI
+1626 
-1634 NPTEGADG
+1634 
-1642 KPNFTPTTGSSLVTA
+1642 
-1657 ETVSNVANKI
+1657 
-1667 VSEGLDF
+1667 
-1674 TGNNDTV
+1674 DTV
-1681 NVHRDL
+1681 NFANGT
-1687 GTKLTIKGEK
+1687 GTKVSITK
-1697 ENDTDVSGK
+1697 ENNGNKIRIDTPLAYVNADTSDTSTPSNTVKLVGGNNNDPVSLG
-1706 NIYVTADDTNKAL
+1706 NL
-1719 VIKFSEK
+1719 
-1726 PEFKELKL
+1726 
-1734 AEPNK
+1734 
-1739 SSITLN
+1739 
-1745 TTGDTNNPALTLN
+1745 
-1758 GGQNNSPVALKNVA
+1758 A
-1772 SGLGNQTIEDA
+1772 SGLGDQDLATA
-1783 AKNNGNNAVNVS
+1783 ATSTPNNAVNVK
-1795 DLNTALQAYKF
+1795 DLHNAISGYSFTLS
-1806 KLGGEKTEGEFEALS
+1806 GEKTEGEFEAL
-1821 ATATDEDKQIKKDET
+1821 TTNTDDDKQIKKGDT
-1836 FMLKAG
+1836 FKLNAG

-1847 KQVPKGYEIAT
+1847 KQIADGYEIAT

-1898 GAPNNGQAPSL
+1898 GAPNNGPAPSL
-1909 KITSKKGNKTLDA
+1909 KITTEKGKPLVGGN
-1922 ADPADGINRITYTTD
+1922 DPADGINRIVYQDGTA
-1937 NGKER
+1937 KR

-1958 ADAPRKLGEKLT
+1958 TASPRKLGQTLN
-1970 IKGGET
+1970 IKGGQT
-1976 DTNKLSNGN
+1976 DQNQLSEN
-1985 NIGVESNANGTLTV
+1985 NIGVVSDGNGTLSV
-1999 KLAKKLNLGDPNDA
+1999 KLAKNLNLGNNNAND
-2013 NNGEV
+2013 GSI
-2018 GGLAHNLDQPVDTAN
+2018 GGLAHNLPQPADTQA
-2033 KQEGPKAGVNKHN
+2033 KQEAPNNIADKNNH

-2060 RGAKTAEGQVD
+2060 RGAKTAEGQVE

-2094 TNTDNKKTTVTVNIR
+2094 TASDDNKKTTVKVDIK
-2109 TDDQTIQVDPN
+2109 TDNTTIKVDDAN
-2120 SKKITAV
+2120 KRLTAV
-2127 TSNITNSVTQT
+2127 TSEINTAQGTD
-2138 GDKTTFTPDTPTAL
+2138 GKPTFTAVTDSAL
-2152 VTAKTVADV
+2152 VTAKTVSDLV
-2161 ANKLIEEGLVFAG
+2161 NSLVTEGLDFTG
-2174 NTANTDIKR
+2174 NNDGVTVHRD
-2183 PLGTKLTIKGEK
+2183 LGTKLTIKGEK

-2227 EFKELKLAE
+2227 EFKELKLADTG
-2236 PNKSSITLNTTGD
+2236 KSSVTLNTTG
-2249 TTNPA
+2249 TNDKPS
-2254 LTLKGDGDKAVALKN
+2254 LTLNGGPTNSPVALKN
-2269 VAAGTTT
+2269 VAAGTAT

-2284 KVNGQNP
+2284 KATGP
-2291 TEISTA
+2291 TAIA
-2297 TPLGDNLSKA
+2297 TDTKLGEALKNA
-2307 YKGLADLVN
+2307 YNGLANLQGSPD
-2316 VEGTN
+2316 TN

-2335 SAPGNDY
+2335 SAKNNDY
-2342 AKDVR
+2342 AADVR
-2347 NANEVRF
+2347 HANEVRF
-2354 IGTNMATVTGKT
+2354 IGTNMATVTGETKD
-2366 SAEGVREITVDVN
+2366 GVREITVDVN

-2393 TDKTG
+2393 TDKAG
-2398 KKLIKSPNGK
+2398 NKLIKSPNGK
-2408 FYAEGTKLND
+2408 FYAAGTKLND

-2443 GSTTDPTTLANVKS
+2443 GNTTNPTTLANVKS
-2457 NLADG
+2457 NLTDG
-2462 DNQTSAPESVQLNKN
+2462 NDKTSTPEFVSLNTS

-2486 NSGWDLQEN
+2486 NSGWDLLEN

-2517 VTIGTANGAN
+2517 VTIGVDNGAN

-2535 AYVPDD
+2535 AYVNEGKADD
-2541 ASSNDESTPTNK
+2541 QSTPSNE

-2558 KDNNSPVTLANIAS
+2558 ADDNNPVKLGNIAS
-2572 GLGGKSLSEAAN
+2572 GLGGKSLSEAAT

-2597 QAIDDFNFKLGGK
+2597 QAIDDFNFKLGGE
-2610 ASTDGEFTAL
+2610 ASGGEFEAATN
-2620 DKQDCEDGCI
+2620 KDCDDSCI
-2630 KKDETFVL
+2630 KKDETFKL
-2638 DAGKNIKIKQ
+2638 NAGKNIKIKQ
-2648 IANGYEVATKD
+2648 IENGYEVATKD
-2659 QMTLGSKTANNQ
+2659 QITLGSKTENGK

-2708 PTVKMGTEK
+2708 PTVKMGSEK
-2717 GKSTVD
+2717 GSKTVD
-2723 NTDPTDGIDRIVYET
+2723 PADTNGIDRIVYTTTE
-2738 KNADG
+2738 NG
-2743 TAKKRQ
+2743 QPKKRQ

-2780 ETQTDKLSNNNNIGV
+2780 EADGSKLSSNPNIGV
-2795 VSDGAGNL
+2795 ISNGNGEL

-2831 PVPANNA
+2831 PEPDNGNKQGANNP
-2838 NNQDAPTA
+2838 NITA
-2846 EDITAKQHNAATVGD
+2846 ENQHDAATVGD

-2868 LKNNGAS
+2868 LQNNNVA

-2987 LKPYSETTPTTLN
+2987 LKPYSTTNAATNGQP
-3000 TSKGNLLDLNTK
+3000 KGNLLDLNTK

-3039 ADKTT
+3039 SNKTT
-3044 GNLNTAYNQA
+3044 GDLANAYNQA

-3064 GTGVATVSGKTEGET
+3064 GTGVATVSGKTENDT

-3094 AHLPVVYTKSDGKKV
+3094 AHLPVVYTKSDGTKV

-3164 LNRVNKEGKVTK
+3164 LNRVNKDGNVT
-3176 PDGSPLDPATAN
+3176 DPAGQNVAN
-3188 DLTKAPTLPDAFNEE
+3188 AENTLTKAPALPNAFNETKA
-3203 HNDYKPTILNNA
+3203 DYKPEILNNA

-3246 ADGIGTTVDVKASED
+3246 ADGIGTTVEVVSSDNN
-3261 GKTNTIKVNTVM
+3261 KTNTIKVNTVM
-3273 AYTDANGNLLKKAND
+3273 AYTDANGNLVKKADD
-3288 GKYYLPDQVNADGT
+3288 GKFYTVNADGQPDKST
-3302 TKDTA
+3302 TP
-3307 VAVDN
+3307 VDN

-3365 FTAGKLNTNAVETP
+3365 FENGKLKANATTTDIT
-3379 LENGVEPT
+3379 NGVEPT

-3473 YTAEDGKTLIKVGED
+3473 FTNPDTGETLVKVGNEY
-3488 FYYKDDIDPTTGKAK
+3488 FKKEDIDPTTGQPRTGAT
-3503 PGKNKVSDE
+3503 KVTDD
-3512 IASKAINNGTGFVT
+3512 IANKAINKGTGFVT

-3610 KYTDADGK
+3610 KYTDATGK

-3630 KEDVNADGSLKTV
+3630 KEHVNADGSLKNTDPVTV
-3643 AEGAPQPTALED
+3643 PQPL
-3655 TEVAKLHKGAQ
+3655 TEEQVAKLHKGAQ

-3727 TGGVNLDNVSWAEK
+3727 TGGVNLDNVAWAEK

-3835 KVAKAPDGKYYK
+3835 KVAKIGDHYYK
-3847 VDKDTGLP
+3847 VDPNTGLP
-3855 KVEEGADIPAD
+3855 KVTADGSPDPTSKVEDGNVI
-3866 KLVAS
+3866 AS
-3871 MVNPDGDSTTKPTT
+3871 MVNPNGKTKDPTL

-3929 DAQPVTKPKNVGTG
+3929 DAQPVTKPKDVGKA

-3948 AKSNPNNAASVGDL
+3948 ANSNPNNAASVGDL

-4019 IGTNSEEP
+4019 IGTNGDNP
-4027 VLKGENGTEIP
+4027 VLKNDDGTKTP
-4038 VIKIGDKYYK
+4038 VIKIGNQYFK
-4048 KSDLD
+4048 KEDL
-4053 QNTGLPTKEAK
+4053 NPETGLPKATAQ
-4064 PLTTEELANVVNKQN
+4064 PLTAEEVAKVVNEGN

-4203 VANGATPPTALAK
+4203 VANGATPPTALEK

-4232 QADGVNNEAYKV
+4232 QADGVNNEAYNV

-4338 IAGQDTEKVTP
+4338 IAGQETEKVTP